1 MPSWTAAPYWT
12 DILPSTSFLNSV
24 SLTVSLVGTKRALQ
38 VGIEV
43 GMAVG
48 RGKKR
53 NERQTT
59 EFSRQPKSWIDFH
72 SGGDRSTHGRLPGLR
87 PAQLTCTRL
96 LAMVAG
102 MCPNR
107 SEHPK
112 MGVSCHRRNRSL
124 RSRMPSEIKQ
134 PRLRCQNHRLATLAI
149 LSIGSKTAAVKQL
162 VWHIA
167 GVNHQHGCMTQSA

>member
-1 MPSWTAAPYWT
+1 MPSWTAAPYST
-12 DILPSTSFLNSV
+12 DIIPSTSFLNSV

-38 VGIEV
+38 V

-72 SGGDRSTHGRLPGLR
+72 PGGGRFTDGRLPGLR

-112 MGVSCHRRNRSL
+112 LGFSCHRRNRGL
-124 RSRMPSEIKQ
+124 PSRTPSEIKQ
-134 PRLRCQNHRLATLAI
+134 PCLPLAATAI
-149 LSIGSKTAAVKQL
+149 FYSR
-162 VWHIA
+162 
-167 GVNHQHGCMTQSA
+167 